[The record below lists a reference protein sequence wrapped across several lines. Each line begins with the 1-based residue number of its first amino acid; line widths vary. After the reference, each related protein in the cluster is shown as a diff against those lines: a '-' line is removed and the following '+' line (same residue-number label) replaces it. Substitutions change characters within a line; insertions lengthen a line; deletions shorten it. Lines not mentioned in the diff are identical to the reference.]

1 MLTGTRKD
9 TVVWKELPHRSCGL
23 QSSDA
28 ASPWSDC
35 KLKKYILKHHS
46 LPPFWFT
53 AGMPHW
59 ETQLKDTG
67 LRNQLVLSILISL
80 LVEKRVEKAQRRSIK
95 GKKTLRVR
103 SLRAMHISSPLI
115 QTLLTAPL
123 QIPVCMP
130 ILR

>member
-9 TVVWKELPHRSCGL
+9 AVVWKELPHRSCGL
-23 QSSDA
+23 QSSNA

-46 LPPFWFT
+46 LPPFWCT

-67 LRNQLVLSILISL
+67 LGNQLVLSILISL
-80 LVEKRVEKAQRRSIK
+80 LVEKRVEKAQRRSGGTCGRYTAHHHFFSGRILLPE
-95 GKKTLRVR
+95 G
-103 SLRAMHISSPLI
+103 SL
-115 QTLLTAPL
+115 
-123 QIPVCMP
+123 
-130 ILR
+130 